1 MVALELEFSAC
12 CPMCGRS
19 LPHDQ
24 GQNVQFQGGAGGEGE
39 GDMLVMTA
47 QAVPW
52 LCQAPWPK
60 ACPSPRA
67 SFIPC
72 SFSGDKDTECVQ
84 ESAPCTVAPG
94 HPWGSPASSPE
105 PSSPESGVRGSDS
118 LPSPVSSREG
128 SLRLQGHP
136 PGSVLPEWTLDA
148 PSPSFLETD
157 GVEPGSLEKEEAGEA
172 PNQGKEGKL
181 SPARTT
187 EAGARQP
194 DAYLTSAK
202 T

>member
-1 MVALELEFSAC
+1 MTRDRMCSFREEPGGVGEGGPASNDSPGCSLALPGPLA
-12 CPMCGRS
+12 RS
-19 LPHDQ
+19 LP
-24 GQNVQFQGGAGGEGE
+24 
-39 GDMLVMTA
+39 
-47 QAVPW
+47 
-52 LCQAPWPK
+52 
-60 ACPSPRA
+60 SPHA

-84 ESAPCTVAPG
+84 ESAPCTVTPG

-105 PSSPESGVRGSDS
+105 PSSPESGVRGLDS

-157 GVEPGSLEKEEAGEA
+157 GAEPGSLEKEEAGEA
-172 PNQGKEGKL
+172 PTQGKEVKL
-181 SPARTT
+181 SPARTA
-187 EAGARQP
+187 EAGASQP
-194 DAYLTSAK
+194 DACLTSAK